1 MRRWFTI
8 FLLVFMPL
16 QLSWAAGSVYCQH
29 ETGSAAQH
37 FGHHEHQHT
46 ADVERADNSS
56 PKANGGIDADC
67 GTCHAGCSTAI
78 FESVSMLTLGVA
90 SDLHTGHQF
99 RISSHPPSL
108 PERPNWV
115 DLA

>member
-1 MRRWFTI
+1 MRRWLTI

-16 QLSWAAGSVYCQH
+16 QLSWAA
-29 ETGSAAQH
+29 QH
-37 FGHHEHQHT
+37 FGHHAHQHK
-46 ADVERADNSS
+46 ADVDVDVERADNSS

-90 SDLHTGHQF
+90 SDLHTGRQF

-108 PERPNWV
+108 PERPNWA